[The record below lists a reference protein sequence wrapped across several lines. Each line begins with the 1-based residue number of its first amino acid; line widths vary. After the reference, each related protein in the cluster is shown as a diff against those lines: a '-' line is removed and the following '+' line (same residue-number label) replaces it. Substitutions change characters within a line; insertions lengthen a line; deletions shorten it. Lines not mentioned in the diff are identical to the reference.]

1 MDIKDVFQKDF
12 FCFDVE
18 GEDFS
23 KVVKKVSVKLLD
35 LDMVEESYLE
45 AVLQRESNYP
55 TGLITQELNIG
66 IPHTDPEHVK
76 SPFVY
81 IVRLKDSIKMKQM
94 GDSQPMDVSNLFF
107 LGITNPADQ
116 VQLLQLIMSLFMDA
130 EFVRKFESSN
140 TEEEAYDLFSTKLE
154 LEI

>member
-1 MDIKDVFQKDF
+1 MDIKKVFQKDF

-23 KVVKKVSVKLLD
+23 KVVKKVSAKLLD
-35 LDMVEESYLE
+35 LDMVEVSYLE

-94 GDSQPMDVSNLFF
+94 GDSQLMDVSNLFF

-140 TEEEAYDLFSTKLE
+140 TEEEAYDLFSTKLG